1 MVSTGE
7 LAALLG
13 VTPRQA
19 RRILVK
25 AGATIQGKLAV
36 ISPGD
41 LCLYLEHVGGSEV
54 AAAEKIRRKDFAR
67 KLQGMRR
74 DRVECGAPILIEV
87 EERVCRHIRRM
98 GYGGLPE
105 GVEIG
110 SEVLKV
116 QFSSPEDL
124 VQKLGLLALAL
135 QSDAGFQQLEGIM
148 QQGRLNLEEPVDRPA
163 SAGTRV
169 GPPRQMSD
177 VA

>member
-1 MVSTGE
+1 
-7 LAALLG
+7 
-13 VTPRQA
+13 
-19 RRILVK
+19 
-25 AGATIQGKLAV
+25 
-36 ISPGD
+36 
-41 LCLYLEHVGGSEV
+41 
-54 AAAEKIRRKDFAR
+54 
-67 KLQGMRR
+67 
-74 DRVECGAPILIEV
+74 
-87 EERVCRHIRRM
+87 M

-105 GVEIG
+105 GVDIG
-110 SEVLKV
+110 AEVLKV